1 MKSKNNRLKNLCATA
16 LAVGICATAM
26 GQSQGQEIHGVVRDA
41 MGEPIVGAT
50 IVQKGTANGAVSD
63 VNGAFTLRSPKGS
76 TLVISYVGYNTQEVK
91 AGSNI
96 IITLKDNEQ
105 TLNDVVVIGYG
116 TAKRS
121 DISGSV
127 ASVDMKEALKKSP
140 IDVNNMLQGSVAG
153 VYVSQGSGAP
163 NATGSVRIRGIA
175 TINGSA
181 DPLYVVDGVQ
191 MGSDINYL
199 NPADIEHI
207 EVLKD
212 ASATAIYGA
221 KGANG
226 VILVTTK
233 KGAKGQVHVDG
244 SAELGIETLADKLDV
259 LDVDD
264 YARAIR
270 QARSNDGNV
279 LVMPVWG
286 ESYDGLRKNIDWQK
300 ELTHSALRQNYTASV
315 NGGTD
320 KFQGVFST
328 RYLDY
333 DGLVRNSKMR
343 RYNVSASFS
352 AQVNKYLELGGHVD
366 AEHSKTYNTGAG
378 NIRTYASMTPTM
390 DYTDDEGRLISP
402 NLVNDNGTYGTFWQ
416 YSGSSEVGPGRDN
429 LYASRMEGDAA
440 TTYTNVHA
448 NFNLGVNILKGLKF
462 KLIYAYNTRATD
474 GNEFVVSRHR
484 YNEIYDASGNKLLAE
499 MALTTQNTT
508 NQFSLSKSNYYDR
521 ELEDYLT
528 YNWTNDIHAITLMIG
543 NSVSRTSGSWNLS
556 QASDFPYET
565 IRNISLTND
574 NDTKVAQGA
583 YDLSSR
589 FISFYGR
596 VMYSLLDRYSL
607 TASVRRDGSSHFGA
621 GNRWGTFPS
630 FAASWRIS
638 EEPFAKKLT
647 WLSNAKL
654 RIGWGETGNSGNA
667 TDLIVDQL
675 SSKNTV
681 YKFYN
686 EGAATSDFVVKNG
699 MAQQNLIDTNLKWET
714 NKQTNIGL
722 DLGFMKNDL
731 AISIDYFIRNTTDLL
746 LYEAVRPSTGFQR
759 VYTNFGEIRNKG
771 LEFSVAYNRQ
781 INRDW
786 RIGAQINGST
796 ISNKVV
802 KCGSDIF
809 SNYGFDQ
816 GMHWQN
822 TSLCRE
828 GYAVGSWYGYRTD
841 GLFTSQDQIDE
852 ANKMAVE
859 KGNKYYQQN
868 AKLGDIRFVDVN
880 GDGTITDAD
889 CGVIGDG
896 FPDFNYGINL
906 SAQWKNI
913 DLLISMYGV
922 LGQDILSYAA
932 MNSTLVTSSSS
943 YVPNILKGE
952 YDRTWSSDNPDAA
965 NPRLSINDANWNM
978 RCSDFW
984 IRNGNYLKINNIQLG
999 YNFDPALLKDLQ
1011 LTGAR
1016 VYFAIN
1022 NLCTIS
1028 PYNKYGDPELG
1039 GSILFQGVDAG
1050 HYPQPRTYVIGLHL
1064 QF

>member
-1 MKSKNNRLKNLCATA
+1 MSKTNRIKNLWATA
-16 LAVGICATAM
+16 LAVGICTTAL
-26 GQSQGQEIHGVVRDA
+26 GQTKGQEIHGVIRDA
-41 MGEPIVGAT
+41 LGEPIVGAT
-50 IVQKGTANGAVSD
+50 IVQKGTTNGSVSD
-63 VNGAFTLRSPKGS
+63 ANGAFTLQSPKGS
-76 TLVISYVGYNTQEVK
+76 TLVVSYIGYNTQEVK
-91 AGSNI
+91 AGPNI
-96 IITLKDNEQ
+96 TITLKDNEQ

-127 ASVDMKEALKKSP
+127 ASVDMKQALKKSP
-140 IDVNNMLQGSVAG
+140 IDVNNMLQGSVPG

-199 NPADIEHI
+199 NPADIESI

-233 KGAKGQVHVDG
+233 KGSKGQVHVDG
-244 SAELGIETLADKLDV
+244 SAELGIETLSNKLDV
-259 LDVDD
+259 LGVDD
-264 YARAIR
+264 YAKAIR

-286 ESYDGLRKNIDWQK
+286 ESYDGQRKNIDWQK

-320 KFQGVFST
+320 KFQGVFSS

-333 DGLVRNSKMR
+333 DGLVRNSRMR

-366 AEHSKTYNTGAG
+366 FEHSKTYNTGGG

-402 NLVNDNGTYGTFWQ
+402 NLVNADGTYGTFWQ
-416 YSGSSEVGPGRDN
+416 YSGSSEIGAGRDN
-429 LYASRMEGDAA
+429 LYATRMESDAS

-448 NFNLGVNILKGLKF
+448 NFNLGVNIVKGLKF
-462 KLIYAYNTRATD
+462 NLIYAYNTQASD
-474 GNEFVVSRHR
+474 GNEFDVSRHR
-484 YNEIYDASGNKLLAE
+484 YNEIYDASGNKSLQE

-508 NQFSLSKSNYYDR
+508 NKFSMTKSNYYDR
-521 ELEDYLT
+521 ELEDYFT
-528 YNWTNDIHAITLMIG
+528 YNWSNDIHNLTLMIG

-556 QASDFPYET
+556 EASDFPYET

-589 FISFYGR
+589 FVSFYGR

-607 TASVRRDGSSHFGA
+607 TASIRRDGSSHFGS

-654 RIGWGETGNSGNA
+654 RIGWGETGNSGSA

-681 YKFYN
+681 YKFYH
-686 EGAATSDFVVKNG
+686 EGAASSDFIIKNG

-722 DLGFMKNDL
+722 DLGFLNNDL
-731 AISIDYFIRNTTDLL
+731 AVTIDYFIRNTTDLL

-759 VYTNFGEIRNKG
+759 VYTNFGKIRNKG
-771 LEFSVAYNRQ
+771 LEFSVAYNKQ

-786 RIGAQINGST
+786 RIGAQVNGST

-809 SNYGFDQ
+809 SNYGFNQ

-841 GLFTSQDQIDE
+841 GIFTSQEQIDE
-852 ANKMAVE
+852 ANKQAVE
-859 KGNKYYQQN
+859 KGNKYFQKS
-868 AKLGDIRFVDVN
+868 AKPGDIRFVDVN

-906 SAQWKNI
+906 SAQWKNF
-913 DLLISMYGV
+913 DLMINMYGV

-932 MNSTLVTSSSS
+932 MNSTLMTSSSS
-943 YVPNILKGE
+943 YVPNILKNE
-952 YDRTWSSDNPDAA
+952 YDKAWSADNPNGT

-984 IRNGNYLKINNIQLG
+984 VRNGNYLKINNIQLG
-999 YNFDPALLKDLQ
+999 YNFDTSLLKKVQ